1 MSSKPKNKLLTLHQL
16 VPYLF
21 YSRDYIC
28 QKLLLSD
35 IDFQHLCSRHGII
48 SWPSE
53 MLDELQHSIIHN
65 MHRIPPEELDTLVEN
80 KITTCLNECILTSH
94 ISQEMIMSVFR
105 QLSHRIHVQYAQQ
118 QNQKQQRQQQQKQ
131 QESSS
136 SSLSSASVCSSG
148 ITLDY
153 CYIPPEHPSHIVQL
167 CPQYTFLATNDTSPH
182 HYHHHRQFPHLLFQP
197 FQNRSTPPRCFNS
210 PPLRRF
216 RGKKIARAMM
226 FKENGN
232 LNKSEKILKKILTW
246 NNNRPLVHFKLACVL
261 SLQDRPKEALDE
273 IKEALKTGF
282 DKIDSIYEEK
292 DLEAVR
298 NLPNFEK
305 QIKKIMNRNSKK
317 NCSMKKSTGSKKKK
331 NEELDEKDSL
341 SSSGEDIDRNES
353 KEYEHKSPQD
363 TVQEHYPS
371 PSAPPAEIM
380 IGRVQ
385 SKYPKEME
393 MLHEMGLTDS
403 EKNMLALERNQG
415 VIAKALKEI
424 IS

>member
-136 SSLSSASVCSSG
+136 SSLSSTSLS
-148 ITLDY
+148 
-153 CYIPPEHPSHIVQL
+153 HPSTIPSSSHSAGSETQ
-167 CPQYTFLATNDTSPH
+167 H
-182 HYHHHRQFPHLLFQP
+182 HDY
-197 FQNRSTPPRCFNS
+197 
-210 PPLRRF
+210 
-216 RGKKIARAMM
+216 
-226 FKENGN
+226 
-232 LNKSEKILKKILTW
+232 LKKVSISSLIDVETPSESQ
-246 NNNRPLVHFKLACVL
+246 RSSDVYHRL
-261 SLQDRPKEALDE
+261 SFPSFTAQYEQ
-273 IKEALKTGF
+273 IKE
-282 DKIDSIYEEK
+282 
-292 DLEAVR
+292 
-298 NLPNFEK
+298 
-305 QIKKIMNRNSKK
+305 
-317 NCSMKKSTGSKKKK
+317 
-331 NEELDEKDSL
+331 
-341 SSSGEDIDRNES
+341 
-353 KEYEHKSPQD
+353 
-363 TVQEHYPS
+363 
-371 PSAPPAEIM
+371 
-380 IGRVQ
+380 
-385 SKYPKEME
+385 
-393 MLHEMGLTDS
+393 
-403 EKNMLALERNQG
+403 EKNVQ
-415 VIAKALKEI
+415 KE
-424 IS
+424 